1 MFYQFFKLLVIILVL
16 SNQITLGKGIEL
28 MEDKLIARE
37 TLFGN
42 PKKVGVKIS
51 QDGKYISYIAP
62 HKGVLNVWIAPVDDK
77 SKAKLITSD
86 KNEVSGIIYGQKIA
100 SISSIHKIKKG
111 MRIGVYIL

>member
-1 MFYQFFKLLVIILVL
+1 MSYRFFKLLVIILVL

-42 PKKVGVKIS
+42 PEKVGVKIS

-62 HKGVLNVWIAPVDDK
+62 YKGVLNVWIAPVDDK

-86 KNEVSGIIYGQKIA
+86 KKRGIRNYLWSKD
-100 SISSIHKIKKG
+100 IHLAPQA
-111 MRIGVYIL
+111 YFFLDL